1 MFEFSFDYDYKY
13 RPLVLFPETVGIIF
27 KIVFMGKKELI
38 NARFTEL
45 NLTQIAAAK
54 MLETTP
60 QQMNAYVCGR
70 KNFGKDTALKWSNT
84 FGFNPN
90 WLMYEDGPVLKDQ
103 SGGIS
108 INTVTN
114 RIDHI
119 IKNSTVGEKAS
130 EALKIENAQL
140 SEKVKHLE
148 MIIAEKDERIT
159 EKERLIQVLM
169 KDNH

>member
-1 MFEFSFDYDYKY
+1 
-13 RPLVLFPETVGIIF
+13 
-27 KIVFMGKKELI
+27 
-38 NARFTEL
+38 
-45 NLTQIAAAK
+45 
-54 MLETTP
+54 
-60 QQMNAYVCGR
+60 
-70 KNFGKDTALKWSNT
+70 
-84 FGFNPN
+84 
-90 WLMYEDGPVLKDQ
+90 MYEDGPVLKDQ